1 MKTEKIPEV
10 YTYRRYASNGS
21 TSIYHSQDKI
31 SVFDDQL
38 KIAPDLGRSKAKD
51 KDKPIFW
58 MNQIDEMSF
67 KPTTGLKKTSSP
79 RWFYGDQKRKKDHLI
94 FEFREDKEY
103 LIIHFFKGFKPISP
117 KLFTEKFIRL

>member
-10 YTYRRYASNGS
+10 YTYRRFASNGG
-21 TSIYHSQDKI
+21 TAIYHSQDKI

-38 KIAPDLGRSKAKD
+38 KITRDLAGSKAK
-51 KDKPIFW
+51 KKPVLW
-58 MNQIDEMSF
+58 MNQIDEKSCR
-67 KPTTGLKKTSSP
+67 PTTGLYETSSP
-79 RWFYGDQKRKKDHLI
+79 RWFYGDQKRKKDFII

-103 LIIHFFKGFKPISP
+103 LKIHFFKGFKPISP

>member
-1 MKTEKIPEV
+1 MYIKNIPEV

-21 TSIYHSQDKI
+21 TSIYHSQDKF

-38 KIAPDLGRSKAKD
+38 KIAPDLGRSKA

>member
-38 KIAPDLGRSKAKD
+38 KITPDLGRSKAKI
-51 KDKPIFW
+51 KPIFW
-58 MNQIDEMSF
+58 MNQIDEKSF
-67 KPTTGLKKTSSP
+67 RPTTGLSETSSQ
-79 RWFYGDQKRKKDHLI
+79 RWFYGDQKRKKDFII

-103 LIIHFFKGFKPISP
+103 LKIHLFKGFKPISP

>member
-1 MKTEKIPEV
+1 MDMKNIPEV

-38 KIAPDLGRSKAKD
+38 KITPDLGRSRAK
-51 KDKPIFW
+51 KKPIFW
-58 MNQIDEMSF
+58 MNQIDEKSF
-67 KPTTGLKKTSSP
+67 RPTTGLSETSSP
-79 RWFYGDQKRKKDHLI
+79 RWFHGDQKRKKDFII

-103 LIIHFFKGFKPISP
+103 LKIHFFKGFKPISP
-117 KLFTEKFIRL
+117 KLFTEKYIRQ